1 MARINK
7 ALLSVSDKS
16 CIVDFARELAKFNVQ
31 FISTG
36 GTAKIL
42 REQGISLLEVSDY
55 IGFPEMMDGR
65 VKTLHPKI
73 HGGLLGLRSN
83 PEHLREMNE
92 NNIESIDMIVV
103 NVQPFES
110 LMNSPEYSIEEIMN
124 GIDIGG
130 IALIRSA
137 AKNFES
143 VTVVTDSD
151 DYRILIEHMREND
164 GVVSKEINLKLAA
177 KVFETTS
184 RYDKLITE
192 YLKPHLERTMK
203 SYVEIPR

>member
-1 MARINK
+1 
-7 ALLSVSDKS
+7 
-16 CIVDFARELAKFNVQ
+16 
-31 FISTG
+31 
-36 GTAKIL
+36 
-42 REQGISLLEVSDY
+42 
-55 IGFPEMMDGR
+55 MMDGR

-73 HGGLLGLRSN
+73 YGGLLGLRSN
-83 PEHLREMNE
+83 PDHLREMNE

-110 LMNSPEYSIEEIMN
+110 LMNVPEFSIEEVMN
-124 GIDIGG
+124 RIDIGG
-130 IALIRSA
+130 VALIRSA

-151 DYRILIEHMREND
+151 DYGLLIEHIQEND
-164 GVVSKEINLKLAA
+164 GTVSKELNLKLAA

-192 YLKPHLERTMK
+192 YLKPHALVD
-203 SYVEIPR
+203 VEKLC